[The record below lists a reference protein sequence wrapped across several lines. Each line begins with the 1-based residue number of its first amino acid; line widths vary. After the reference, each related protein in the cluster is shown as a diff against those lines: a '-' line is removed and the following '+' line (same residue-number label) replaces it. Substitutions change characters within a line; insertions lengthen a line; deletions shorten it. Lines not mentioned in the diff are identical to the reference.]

1 VILLKGCCEWDTVLT
16 PPFLAPAK
24 FLKLLTVAV
33 KFLKYLALNFPMM
46 AFVQHIDTRPHWRK
60 APPAGEYSQAGN
72 PPLAPGRHL

>member
-1 VILLKGCCEWDTVLT
+1 MILLKGCCEWDTVPT

-46 AFVQHIDTRPHWRK
+46 AFVQHIDT
-60 APPAGEYSQAGN
+60 
-72 PPLAPGRHL
+72 